1 MKIGID
7 LGTTNCALAYIDERE
22 AEDLEFPPV
31 HVFETPQLVAAGR
44 VEARRTLPSFLFLE
58 DGEPVG
64 AYARE
69 QGALVPTRLVHSA
82 KSWLSNPD
90 VDRTAKILPWDSPE
104 TGRVLSPVEVSARYL
119 AKFREEWDR
128 AKSAPLAEQDI
139 VLTVPASFD
148 EEARELTVMAAKEA
162 GIERLTL
169 LEEPAAAFYSWIAN
183 NLAQSRKKLFNG
195 QVVLVCDVGG
205 GTSDF
210 SLIRVAR
217 EGDLV
222 NFTRTA
228 VGQHLLLG
236 GDNLDLTLAWLV
248 ETKLN
253 AQLTIRQRSGL
264 RRQCSAAKEKLL
276 NDPNLKSVEITV
288 LGTGSSLIGKSLK
301 TEILRE
307 EALELALEG
316 FLPFT
321 ERGEAPKEEKR
332 SLFRELGLPYVSDA
346 AVTRHLNAFL
356 EPTGETPDAILFNG
370 GFFIPE
376 ILRGRVAE
384 AVGRWYGRRPEI
396 FENIDLD
403 LAVARGAAYYSY
415 VRSTGSGVLVRG
427 GLPRTYYI
435 GLGEAREGKFP
446 AVCLVPRGAEEG
458 ASVEVDNGAL
468 QLVANRPVS
477 FRLYSS
483 LTRTEDKLGDVLE
496 FSADD
501 ASLHGHAPLHAVI
514 RFGKKAE
521 ERLIPVKLGARLTEL
536 GTLET
541 WCESK
546 ISENRWRL
554 QFELRKRAAAQQPAE
569 RKAAAVVSEQA
580 LKRSLELIGAVFSSG
595 AKSPGAG
602 GASGG
607 APPEE
612 LPSKLEQTMGLG
624 RNSWP
629 VAAIRQMA
637 DAFLAA
643 ADGRKKSPAYEAR
656 WLNLCG
662 FCLRPGFGYP
672 GDDFRI
678 EQTRKIYASG
688 LTHGNQMQCEIDWWI
703 FWGRLAGGLNR
714 NQQTDVYQRLAA
726 SLLPRGNKK
735 PQRINSALLRE
746 MWRTASSLEL
756 LPVGTKTELGEAL
769 IKRVKTGDYKESELW
784 CLARLGARK
793 LFYGPINLVA
803 PPATATRWAEAL
815 LKVANA
821 AKPLAANAAEPL
833 AANAAEPLAANA
845 SEALAAMGRS
855 TGDPTRDL
863 PAPTREA
870 IRVKLR
876 AAPHAER
883 LLALFEGEEADESTL
898 GRIFGEELPSGL
910 VLVEEGSGAI
920 HTP

>member
-7 LGTTNCALAYIDERE
+7 LGTTNSALAYIDERE
-22 AEDLEFPPV
+22 AEDRDFPPL
-31 HVFETPQLVAAGR
+31 HIFETSQIIAPGR
-44 VEARRTLPSFLFLE
+44 EEPRRTLPSFLFLE
-58 DGEPVG
+58 DSQPVG
-64 AYARE
+64 VYARE

-104 TGRVLSPVEVSARYL
+104 MGRVLSPVEVSSRFI

-128 AKSAPLAEQDI
+128 AKGSPLAEHDI

-148 EEARELTVMAAKEA
+148 EEARELTVMAARDA
-162 GIERLTL
+162 GLGRLTL

-183 NLAQSRKKLFNG
+183 NLSQSRKKLFDG
-195 QVVLVCDVGG
+195 QIVLVCDVGG

-210 SLIRVAR
+210 SLIRVSR

-228 VGQHLLLG
+228 VGKHLLLG

-253 AQLTIRQRSGL
+253 TPLSVRQRSGL
-264 RRQCSAAKEKLL
+264 RRQCSAAKERML

-288 LGTGSSLIGKSLK
+288 LGTGTSLIGKSLK

-316 FLPFT
+316 FLPFS

-332 SLFRELGLPYVSDA
+332 SLFRELGLPYVSDPA
-346 AVTRHLNAFL
+346 ITRHLNAFL
-356 EPTGETPDAILFNG
+356 EPTGQVPDAILFNG

-376 ILRGRVAE
+376 ILRDRVADV
-384 AVGRWYGRRPEI
+384 VGKWYARRPEI
-396 FENIDLD
+396 LENSDLD

-435 GLGEAREGKFP
+435 GLGEAGEGKFR
-446 AVCLVPRGAEEG
+446 AVTLVPRGAEEG
-458 ASVEVDNGAL
+458 AAVEIDSDAL

-483 LTRTEDKLGDVLE
+483 LTRTEDKLGDLVE
-496 FSADD
+496 FAANDPD
-501 ASLHGHAPLHAVI
+501 LHMHAPLHAVI

-521 ERLIPVKLGARLTEL
+521 ERLIPVKLGARLTEI
-536 GTLET
+536 GTLES

-546 ISENRWRL
+546 ISDNRWRL
-554 QFELRKRAAAQQPAE
+554 QFELRKSAAAAPAE

-580 LKRSLELIGAVFSSG
+580 LQTSLELVQAVFSTT
-595 AKSPGAG
+595 AKSPVA
-602 GASGG
+602 
-607 APPEE
+607 PEE
-612 LPSKLEQTMGLG
+612 LPAKLEQTMGLG

-629 VAAIRQMA
+629 LSAIRQLA

-643 ADGRKKSPAYEAR
+643 ADGRKKSPAYEIR
-656 WLNLCG
+656 WLNMAG

-678 EQTRKIYASG
+678 EQARRVYSSG
-688 LTHGNQMQCEIDWWI
+688 VTYGNQVQAEIDWWI
-703 FWGRLAGGLNR
+703 FWGRVAGGLNR
-714 NQQTDVYQRLAA
+714 NQQTDIYQRL
-726 SLLPRGNKK
+726 SGFLLPRGNKK
-735 PQRINSALLRE
+735 PQRINPSLLRE
-746 MWRTASSLEL
+746 MWRAASSLEM
-756 LPVGTKTELGEAL
+756 LPIGTKTELGDAL

-784 CLARLGARK
+784 CLSRLGARK
-793 LFYGPINLVA
+793 LFYGPINLVL
-803 PPATATRWAEAL
+803 PPATTTRWVEAL
-815 LKVANA
+815 LKVQTAGDAVA
-821 AKPLAANAAEPL
+821 AIA
-833 AANAAEPLAANA
+833 
-845 SEALAAMGRS
+845 RQ
-855 TGDPTRDL
+855 TGDATRDL
-863 PAPTREA
+863 PGPTRDA
-870 IRVKLR
+870 VR
-876 AAPHAER
+876 AHLATLPQADR
-883 LLALFEGEEADESTL
+883 LLAVFEGEGEDERAL

-910 VLVEEGSGAI
+910 VLAESVDSSPAAS
-920 HTP
+920 